1 MFVETAQKETK
12 TLTEPDLTEVASS
25 ENDWVIRRPKRA
37 KLTAEESLER
47 MKTFESERMEEFV
60 ASVRKSKS

>member
-1 MFVETAQKETK
+1 METAQKETK

-25 ENDWVIRRPKRA
+25 ENDWVIRRPKRV
-37 KLTAEESLER
+37 KLTAEESLGR
-47 MKTFESERMEEFV
+47 MKAFEAERMEEFV

>member
-1 MFVETAQKETK
+1 MFVETAQKKAK

>member
-1 MFVETAQKETK
+1 METAQKETK
-12 TLTEPDLTEVASS
+12 TLTELDLTEVVSS

-37 KLTAEESLER
+37 KLTAEESLKR
-47 MKTFESERMEEFV
+47 MKAFESERMEEFV